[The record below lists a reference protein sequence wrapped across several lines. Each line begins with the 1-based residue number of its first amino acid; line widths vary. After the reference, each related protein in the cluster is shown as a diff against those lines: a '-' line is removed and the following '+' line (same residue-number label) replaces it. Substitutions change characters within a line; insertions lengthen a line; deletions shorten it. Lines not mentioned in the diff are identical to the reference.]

1 MGGGGVIWIEGQNR
15 ILFFWGLESDQV
27 FSGGLDPDPVKNLLS
42 SLHFKNGKKELINF
56 WNLASEPSDIIIFF
70 RKKVDLLIQL
80 AYKTKKRIASKA
92 CPEKRQNILFSAH
105 QNRTILKYDEMTK
118 EMMTCY
124 FNGQQCCIQGRAKV
138 HYPPPWALYGGGG
151 GYAVLRNK
159 CLY

>member
-1 MGGGGVIWIEGQNR
+1 MGGGVIWIEGQNR

-124 FNGQQCCIQGRAKV
+124 FNVLYTGEGKGTL
-138 HYPPPWALYGGGG
+138 PPPPEPSMGGG